1 MKKTFLV
8 ALAATLLFSLHSAAQ
23 TVAPGAQTNAK
34 SAIDAALAAMGTASL
49 QSIQYG
55 GTGSFYATGQAY
67 EPGGPWP
74 RYTVKKY
81 TMLVNYNAPAM
92 RQELV
97 RIDDEKPPRGGG
109 VGGYNP
115 TTFQGGIRPAPG
127 DMVENQ
133 NTDGRGEAGALRM
146 WLTPHGFLKGAAA
159 NAAEA
164 KLSTTHG
171 KKAVSFMAFG
181 KYTVT
186 GTLNAQNLVEHVET
200 LVDVPYTGDTLV
212 EGVYSDYRD
221 FGGVKFPMHIVMKEG
236 GYPTLDLNV
245 ADVQPNNQAA
255 LDLHG
260 ANAPGGQAGAGAAP
274 RERQAQQ
281 IADGVWAL
289 TPGGEGS
296 ILVEFKDSVVIIEG
310 PGNDAYTMATLAQV
324 KTMLPGKPIR
334 YVVNTH
340 HHADHAGG
348 LRAYVA
354 EGIPIITHES
364 HKKYYEEAI
373 FKSPH
378 TLNPDRL
385 ARAPRAPMLETMK
398 DKRVLTDGDMTIELY
413 LLPNHLHAVG
423 LLVAYLPKQKLLVQA
438 DSYIPRPGA
447 PPLPAPSPYTI
458 SLVDNVA
465 RLKLNVE
472 RVVHIHGGV
481 SPYSDVVAA
490 AGRQQQAPQEKASRT
505 ATKTKKAGGS
515 RPFFALNSLLPI
527 AQSRHIAA
535 IGYINSVTSP

>member
-1 MKKTFLV
+1 MKKAFWV
-8 ALAATLLFSLHSAAQ
+8 ATAAIVLLSLNAADKNAASGGQ
-23 TVAPGAQTNAK
+23 QNAK
-34 SAIDAALAAMGTASL
+34 SVIDAALAAMGTASL
-49 QSIQYG
+49 QSIQYS

-67 EPGGPWP
+67 GPGGPWP
-74 RYTVKKY
+74 RYTIKKY

-133 NTDGRGEAGALRM
+133 NTDGRTEIGALRL
-146 WLTPHGFLKGAAA
+146 WLTPNGFLKGAAA
-159 NAAEA
+159 NIAVA
-164 KLSTTHG
+164 KISAVHG
-171 KKAVSFMAFG
+171 KKAVSFMAFD

-221 FGGVKFPMHIVMKEG
+221 FGGVKFPMHIVLKEG

-245 ADVQPNNQAA
+245 AEVQTNSPAA
-255 LDLHG
+255 LDVHG
-260 ANAPGGQAGAGAAP
+260 ANAAQTGAGAP
-274 RERQAQQ
+274 RPERQAQK

-296 ILVEFKDSVVIIEG
+296 ILVEFKDYVVIIEG

-324 KTMLPGKPIR
+324 KTMLPGKAIR

-364 HKKYYEEAI
+364 HKKYYEDVI

-385 ARAPRAPMLETMK
+385 ARAPRPPMVETMK

-413 LLPNHLHAVG
+413 LLPNHLHAIG

-438 DSYIPRPGA
+438 DTYIPRPGA

-458 SLVDNVA
+458 SLVDNVT
-465 RLKLNVE
+465 RLKLSVE

-481 SPYSDVVAA
+481 SPYSEVLAA
-490 AGRQQQAPQEKASRT
+490 AGRK
-505 ATKTKKAGGS
+505 
-515 RPFFALNSLLPI
+515 
-527 AQSRHIAA
+527 
-535 IGYINSVTSP
+535 

>member
-1 MKKTFLV
+1 MKKRFVV
-8 ALAATLLFSLHSAAQ
+8 AIAATMLLSLHVAAQ
-23 TVAPGAQTNAK
+23 NAGADAKTV
-34 SAIDAALAAMGTASL
+34 IDAAVTAMGTAKL
-49 QSIQYG
+49 QSIQYNG
-55 GTGSFYATGQAY
+55 SGSFYATGQAY

-74 RYTVKKY
+74 RYTLKKY
-81 TMLVNYNAPAM
+81 TMLVNYTAPTM

-127 DMVENQ
+127 DMAENQ
-133 NTDGRGEAGALRM
+133 NTDGHTDVGAVRI

-159 NAAEA
+159 NAASA
-164 KLSTTHG
+164 KTTSEHG
-171 KKAVSFMAFG
+171 KKVVSFSAFG
-181 KYTVT
+181 KYNIKGTV
-186 GTLNAQNLVEHVET
+186 NAQNLVEHVET
-200 LVDVPYTGDTLV
+200 LVDVPYTGDTLI

-236 GYPTLDLNV
+236 GYPTLDLTV
-245 ADVQPNNQAA
+245 ADVQPNSQAA
-255 LDLHG
+255 LEVRG
-260 ANAPGGQAGAGAAP
+260 ATPAQGGGAGGGAA
-274 RERQAQQ
+274 RAERQAEK

-296 ILVEFKDSVVIIEG
+296 ILVEFKDYVVIIEG

-324 KTMLPGKPIR
+324 KKMDPEKPIK

-364 HKKYYEEAI
+364 HKRYFEEVI
-373 FKSPH
+373 FKNPH
-378 TLNPDRL
+378 TINPDRL
-385 ARAPRAPMLETMK
+385 AKAPRAPILETMK
-398 DKRVLTDGDMTIELY
+398 DKRVLTDGDTAVELY

-423 LLVAYLPKQKLLVQA
+423 LLVAYLPKQKLLIQA

-458 SLVDNVA
+458 NLVDNVA
-465 RLKLNVE
+465 RLKLDVA

-481 SPYSDVVAA
+481 SPYSELVAA
-490 AGRQQQAPQEKASRT
+490 AGKQQEHAAL
-505 ATKTKKAGGS
+505 TK
-515 RPFFALNSLLPI
+515 R
-527 AQSRHIAA
+527 
-535 IGYINSVTSP
+535 

>member
-1 MKKTFLV
+1 MAAISKPKRKFGHMKKLFLM
-8 ALAATLLFSLHSAAQ
+8 AIAATLLLSLNVTAQ
-23 TVAPGAQTNAK
+23 NAGPEAK
-34 SAIDAALAAMGTASL
+34 TAIDAAMAAMGTAGL
-49 QSIQYG
+49 QSIQYSG
-55 GTGSFYATGQAY
+55 SGSFYATGQAY

-74 RYTVKKY
+74 HYTLKKY
-81 TMLVNYNAPAM
+81 TMLVNYTAPAM

-133 NTDGRGEAGALRM
+133 NTDGHTDVGGVRM

-159 NAAEA
+159 NAATA
-164 KLSTTHG
+164 KVSTAHG
-171 KKAVSFMAFG
+171 KKVVSFTAFG
-181 KYTVT
+181 KYTVK
-186 GTLNAQNLVEHVET
+186 GTIDAQNLVEHVET
-200 LVDVPYTGDTLV
+200 PVDVPYTGDTLI

-236 GYPTLDLNV
+236 GYPTLDLTV
-245 ADVQPNNQAA
+245 ADVQPNSQAA
-255 LDLHG
+255 LDVRA
-260 ANAPGGQAGAGAAP
+260 ANPTQGAAGGGAVQA
-274 RERQAQQ
+274 ERQPEK

-289 TPGGEGS
+289 TPRGEGS
-296 ILVEFKDSVVIIEG
+296 ILAEFKDYVVIIEG
-310 PGNDAYTMATLAQV
+310 PGNDAYTTATLAQV
-324 KTMLPGKPIR
+324 KKMDPDKPIK

-348 LRAYVA
+348 LRAYAA

-364 HKKYYEEAI
+364 HRKYYEEVI
-373 FKSPH
+373 FKNPH
-378 TLNPDRL
+378 TINPDRL
-385 ARAPRAPMLETMK
+385 ARAPRAPILETMK
-398 DKRVLTDGDMTIELY
+398 DKRVLTDGDMTVELY

-423 LLVAYLPKQKLLVQA
+423 LLVAYLPKQKLLIQA
-438 DSYIPRPGA
+438 DTYIPRPGA

-465 RLKLNVE
+465 RLKLDVA

-481 SPYSDVVAA
+481 SPYSEVVAA
-490 AGRQQQAPQEKASRT
+490 AGRQQERA
-505 ATKTKKAGGS
+505 
-515 RPFFALNSLLPI
+515 ALTT
-527 AQSRHIAA
+527 R
-535 IGYINSVTSP
+535 

>member
-8 ALAATLLFSLHSAAQ
+8 ALAATLLFSLQAAAQ
-23 TVAPGAQTNAK
+23 TAAPGAQTNAK
-34 SAIDAALAAMGTASL
+34 STIDAAVAAMGTASL

-74 RYTVKKY
+74 RYTVEKY

-133 NTDGRGEAGALRM
+133 NTDGRTEAGALRM

-159 NAAEA
+159 NAPEA
-164 KLSTTHG
+164 KISIAHG

-245 ADVQPNNQAA
+245 ADAQPNNQAS
-255 LDLHG
+255 LNVHG
-260 ANAPGGQAGAGAAP
+260 ANATPPGGQAGAGAAP
-274 RERQAQQ
+274 RERQAQK
-281 IADGVWAL
+281 ISDGVWAL

-296 ILVEFKDSVVIIEG
+296 ILVEFKDYVVIIEG
-310 PGNDAYTMATLAQV
+310 PGNDAYTTATLAQV

-364 HKKYYEEAI
+364 HKKYYEDVI
-373 FKSPH
+373 FKNPH

-398 DKRVLTDGDMTIELY
+398 DKRVLTDGEVTIELH

-490 AGRQQQAPQEKASRT
+490 ARRQQPSPNDKAASAADANEKGRREPAS
-505 ATKTKKAGGS
+505 
-515 RPFFALNSLLPI
+515 L
-527 AQSRHIAA
+527 
-535 IGYINSVTSP
+535 

>member
-1 MKKTFLV
+1 MKKTFV
-8 ALAATLLFSLHSAAQ
+8 IAIAATILLSFRVAAQ
-23 TVAPGAQTNAK
+23 NPGSEAK
-34 SAIDAALAAMGTASL
+34 TTIDAAMAAMGTAGL

-74 RYTVKKY
+74 RYTLKKY
-81 TMLVNYNAPAM
+81 TMLVNYAGPAM

-133 NTDGRGEAGALRM
+133 NTDGHTDVGAVRM

-159 NAAEA
+159 NAATA
-164 KLSTTHG
+164 KTSTAHG
-171 KKAVSFMAFG
+171 KKVVTFTAFG
-181 KYTVT
+181 KYSVK
-186 GTLNAQNLVEHVET
+186 GIVDAQNLVEHVET
-200 LVDVPYTGDTLV
+200 LVDVPYTGDTLI

-236 GYPTLDLNV
+236 GYPTLDLTV
-245 ADVQPNNQAA
+245 ADVQPNSPAA
-255 LDLHG
+255 LDVRG
-260 ANAPGGQAGAGAAP
+260 ASPAQGAGAGAVRA
-274 RERQAQQ
+274 ERQPEK
-281 IADGVWAL
+281 IAEGVWAL
-289 TPGGEGS
+289 TPGVEGS
-296 ILVEFKDSVVIIEG
+296 ILVEFKDYVVIIEG
-310 PGNDAYTMATLAQV
+310 PGNDAYTMATLAEV
-324 KTMLPGKPIR
+324 KKMDPDKPIK

-364 HKKYYEEAI
+364 HRKYYEEAI
-373 FKSPH
+373 FKNPH
-378 TLNPDRL
+378 TINPDRL
-385 ARAPRAPMLETMK
+385 ARAPRAPLLETMK
-398 DKRVLTDGDMTIELY
+398 DKRVLTDGDMTVEVY
-413 LLPNHLHAVG
+413 LMPNHLHAVG
-423 LLVAYLPKQKLLVQA
+423 LLMAYLPKQKLLIQA

-458 SLVDNVA
+458 NLVDDVT
-465 RLKLNVE
+465 RLKLDVA

-481 SPYSDVVAA
+481 SPYSELVAA
-490 AGRQQQAPQEKASRT
+490 AGR
-505 ATKTKKAGGS
+505 
-515 RPFFALNSLLPI
+515 
-527 AQSRHIAA
+527 
-535 IGYINSVTSP
+535 

>member
-1 MKKTFLV
+1 MKTRIALV
-8 ALAATLLFSLHSAAQ
+8 ISAMLMLSLNLAAQNAGSD
-23 TVAPGAQTNAK
+23 AK
-34 SAIDAALAAMGTASL
+34 SAIAAAAAAMGTAAL
-49 QSIQYG
+49 QSVQYG

-81 TMLVNYNAPAM
+81 TMLVNYTAPAM
-92 RQELV
+92 RQELT

-133 NTDGRGEAGALRM
+133 NTDGHTEAGAVRM

-159 NAAEA
+159 NAATA
-164 KLSTTHG
+164 KVASEHG
-171 KKAVSFMAFG
+171 KKVVTFIAFG
-181 KYTVT
+181 KYNIK
-186 GTLNAQNLVEHVET
+186 GTINAQNLVEHVET
-200 LVDVPYTGDTLV
+200 LVDVPYTGDTLI
-212 EGVYSDYRD
+212 EGAYSEYKD
-221 FGGVKFPMHIVMKEG
+221 FGGVKFPTHIVMKEG
-236 GYPTLDLNV
+236 GYPTLDLTV
-245 ADVQPNNQAA
+245 ADVQPNSQAA
-255 LDLHG
+255 LEVRG
-260 ANAPGGQAGAGAAP
+260 ANPAQPGAPGGAA
-274 RERQAQQ
+274 RAERQAEK

-289 TPGGEGS
+289 TPGAEGS
-296 ILVEFKDSVVIIEG
+296 ILVEFKDYVVVIEG

-324 KTMLPGKPIR
+324 KKMDPDKPIK

-364 HKKYYEEAI
+364 HKKYYEEQI
-373 FKSPH
+373 FKNPH
-378 TLNPDRL
+378 TINPDRL
-385 ARAPRAPMLETMK
+385 ARAPRAPILETMK
-398 DKRVLTDGDMTIELY
+398 DKRVLTDGDMNVELY

-423 LLVAYLPKQKLLVQA
+423 LLVAYLPKQKLLIQA

-458 SLVDNVA
+458 NLVDTVA
-465 RLKLNVE
+465 RLKLDVT

-481 SPYSDVVAA
+481 SPYSDLVAA
-490 AGRQQQAPQEKASRT
+490 AGRQPERA
-505 ATKTKKAGGS
+505 
-515 RPFFALNSLLPI
+515 ALTR
-527 AQSRHIAA
+527 Q
-535 IGYINSVTSP
+535 

>member
-1 MKKTFLV
+1 MKKLFVV
-8 ALAATLLFSLHSAAQ
+8 AIAATMLLSLQVAAQ
-23 TVAPGAQTNAK
+23 NAGADAKTV
-34 SAIDAALAAMGTASL
+34 IDAAVTAMGTAKL
-49 QSIQYG
+49 QSIQYN

-74 RYTVKKY
+74 RYTLKKY
-81 TMLVNYNAPAM
+81 TMLVNYTAPNM

-97 RIDDEKPPRGGG
+97 RIDDDKPPRGGG

-133 NTDGRGEAGALRM
+133 NTDGNTDVGAVRI

-159 NAAEA
+159 NAASA
-164 KLSTTHG
+164 KTTSEHG
-171 KKAVSFMAFG
+171 KKVVSFSAFG
-181 KYTVT
+181 KYNIKGTV
-186 GTLNAQNLVEHVET
+186 NAQNLVEHVEA
-200 LVDVPYTGDTLV
+200 LVDVPYTGDTLI

-221 FGGVKFPMHIVMKEG
+221 FGGVKIPMHIVMKEG
-236 GYPTLDLNV
+236 GYPTLDLTV
-245 ADVQPNNQAA
+245 ADVQPNSQAA
-255 LDLHG
+255 LEVRG
-260 ANAPGGQAGAGAAP
+260 ATPAQGGGAGGGAA
-274 RERQAQQ
+274 RTERQAEK

-296 ILVEFKDSVVIIEG
+296 ILVEFKDYVVIIEG
-310 PGNDAYTMATLAQV
+310 PGNDAYTMATLGQV
-324 KTMLPGKPIR
+324 KKMDPEKSIK

-364 HKKYYEEAI
+364 HKRYFEEVI
-373 FKSPH
+373 FKNPH
-378 TLNPDRL
+378 TINPDRL
-385 ARAPRAPMLETMK
+385 AKAPRAPILETMK
-398 DKRVLTDGDMTIELY
+398 DKRVLTDGDTAVELY

-423 LLVAYLPKQKLLVQA
+423 LLVAYLPKQKLLIQA

-458 SLVDNVA
+458 NLVDNVA
-465 RLKLNVE
+465 RLKLDVA

-481 SPYSDVVAA
+481 SPYSELVAA
-490 AGRQQQAPQEKASRT
+490 AGKQQEHAAL
-505 ATKTKKAGGS
+505 TK
-515 RPFFALNSLLPI
+515 R
-527 AQSRHIAA
+527 
-535 IGYINSVTSP
+535 

>member
-1 MKKTFLV
+1 MAPIQNPKREVLLNMKNLFVV
-8 ALAATLLFSLHSAAQ
+8 AIAATMLLSMRAAAQ
-23 TVAPGAQTNAK
+23 NAGADAK
-34 SAIDAALAAMGTASL
+34 SVIDAAAAAMGTTGL
-49 QSIQYG
+49 QSIQYN
-55 GTGSFYATGQAY
+55 GTGSFFATGQAY
-67 EPGGPWP
+67 VPGGPWP

-81 TMLVNYNAPAM
+81 TMLLNYATPAM

-115 TTFQGGIRPAPG
+115 KTFQGGIRPAPG
-127 DMVENQ
+127 EMADDQ
-133 NTDGRGEAGALRM
+133 TTDGHTDVGAVRM

-159 NAAEA
+159 NSATAQARSE
-164 KLSTTHG
+164 HG
-171 KKAVSFMAFG
+171 KKVVSFGAFG
-181 KYTVT
+181 KYNIK
-186 GTLNAQNLVEHVET
+186 GTINAQNLVEHVET
-200 LVDVPYTGDTLV
+200 LVDVPYTGDTLI

-236 GYPTLDLNV
+236 GYPTLDLTV
-245 ADVQPNNQAA
+245 SDVQPNSQAA
-255 LDLHG
+255 LDVRS
-260 ANAPGGQAGAGAAP
+260 ASSAQPGGAAGAA
-274 RERQAQQ
+274 RERQAEK

-296 ILVEFKDSVVIIEG
+296 ILVEFKDYVVIIEG
-310 PGNDAYTMATLAQV
+310 PAGDAYTTATLAQV
-324 KTMLPGKPIR
+324 KKMDPEKPIK

-364 HKKYYEEAI
+364 HKKYYEEVI
-373 FKSPH
+373 FKNPH
-378 TLNPDRL
+378 TISPDRL

-398 DKRVLTDGDMTIELY
+398 DKRVLTDGDTSVELY

-423 LLVAYLPKQKLLVQA
+423 LLVAYLPKQKLLIQA

-465 RLKLNVE
+465 RLKLDVA

-481 SPYSDVVAA
+481 SPYSDIVAA
-490 AGRQQQAPQEKASRT
+490 AGKQQERA
-505 ATKTKKAGGS
+505 
-515 RPFFALNSLLPI
+515 ALTT
-527 AQSRHIAA
+527 R
-535 IGYINSVTSP
+535 

>member
-1 MKKTFLV
+1 MKKLFVL
-8 ALAATLLFSLHSAAQ
+8 AIAATMLLSMRAAAQ
-23 TVAPGAQTNAK
+23 NAGADAKTV
-34 SAIDAALAAMGTASL
+34 IDAAVTAMGTAKL
-49 QSIQYG
+49 QSIQYNG
-55 GTGSFYATGQAY
+55 SGSFYATGQAY

-81 TMLVNYNAPAM
+81 TMLLNYTAPAM

-115 TTFQGGIRPAPG
+115 KTFQGGIRPAPG
-127 DMVENQ
+127 DMVEDQ
-133 NTDGRGEAGALRM
+133 TTDGHMEVGAVRI

-159 NAAEA
+159 NATTA
-164 KLSTTHG
+164 KTTTDHG
-171 KKAVSFMAFG
+171 KKVVSFSAFG
-181 KYTVT
+181 KYNIK
-186 GTLNAQNLVEHVET
+186 GTINAQNLVEHVET
-200 LVDVPYTGDTLV
+200 LIDVPYTGDTLI
-212 EGVYSDYRD
+212 EGIYSDYRD
-221 FGGVKFPMHIVMKEG
+221 FGGVKFPMHIVTKEG
-236 GYPTLDLNV
+236 GYPTLDLTV
-245 ADVQPNNQAA
+245 GEVQPNSQAA
-255 LDLHG
+255 LDVRAPAQG
-260 ANAPGGQAGAGAAP
+260 NAPAGGAVAQAQ
-274 RERQAQQ
+274 RQAEK

-296 ILVEFKDSVVIIEG
+296 ILVEFKDYVVIIEG
-310 PGNDAYTMATLAQV
+310 PGNDAYTNATLAQV
-324 KTMLPGKPIR
+324 KKMDPDKPIK

-373 FKSPH
+373 FKNPH
-378 TLNPDRL
+378 TINPDRL

-398 DKRVLTDGDMTIELY
+398 DKRVLSDGDMTVEVY

-423 LLVAYLPKQKLLVQA
+423 LLVAYLPKQKLLIQA

-465 RLKLNVE
+465 RLKLDVA

-481 SPYSDVVAA
+481 SPFSDVVAA
-490 AGRQQQAPQEKASRT
+490 AGKQQERA
-505 ATKTKKAGGS
+505 
-515 RPFFALNSLLPI
+515 ALTT
-527 AQSRHIAA
+527 R
-535 IGYINSVTSP
+535 

>member
-1 MKKTFLV
+1 MKKTFLM
-8 ALAATLLFSLHSAAQ
+8 AIGAAMLFSIHVAAQ
-23 TVAPGAQTNAK
+23 NSGSDAK
-34 SAIDAALAAMGTASL
+34 TAIDAAMAAMGTAGL

-81 TMLVNYNAPAM
+81 TMLVNYTASAM
-92 RQELV
+92 QQEMV

-115 TTFQGGIRPAPG
+115 VTFQGGIRPAPG

-133 NTDGRGEAGALRM
+133 NTDGHTDVGALRM

-159 NAAEA
+159 NIATAKSSAE
-164 KLSTTHG
+164 HG
-171 KKAVSFMAFG
+171 KHVVTFSAFG
-181 KYTVT
+181 KYNVK
-186 GTLNAQNLVEHVET
+186 GTINAQNLVEHVET
-200 LVDVPYTGDTLV
+200 LVDVPYTGDTLI

-236 GYPTLDLNV
+236 GYPTLDLTV
-245 ADVQPNNQAA
+245 ADVQPNSQAA
-255 LDLHG
+255 LDVRG
-260 ANAPGGQAGAGAAP
+260 ANPTQGGGQAGAGAA
-274 RERQAQQ
+274 RAERQAEK
-281 IADGVWAL
+281 IADSVWAL
-289 TPGGEGS
+289 TPGVEGS
-296 ILVEFKDSVVIIEG
+296 ILVEFKDYVVIIEG

-324 KTMLPGKPIR
+324 KKMAPDKPIK

-364 HKKYYEEAI
+364 HKKYYEEVI
-373 FKSPH
+373 FKKPH

-385 ARAPRAPMLETMK
+385 ARAPRAPILETMK
-398 DKRVLTDGDMTIELY
+398 DKRVLTDGDMTVELH
-413 LLPNHLHAVG
+413 LMPNHLHAVG
-423 LLVAYLPKQKLLVQA
+423 LLMAYLPKQKLLIQA

-458 SLVDNVA
+458 NLVDDVA
-465 RLKLNVE
+465 RLKLDVA

-481 SPYSDVVAA
+481 SPYSELVAA
-490 AGRQQQAPQEKASRT
+490 AGRQQERAS
-505 ATKTKKAGGS
+505 
-515 RPFFALNSLLPI
+515 L
-527 AQSRHIAA
+527 
-535 IGYINSVTSP
+535 TSH